1 MKTRTSGWWRSRG
14 DLFEELAPGAR
25 VTGYLPR
32 RLQVLK
38 ACMIMTGKLFFAD
51 PQWIIPSI
59 IAPFVFT
66 LVAFFL
72 FGGQTSTSSF
82 LLYLVLGSG
91 LMGMW
96 GTTIYGSVNS
106 IGFDR
111 WNGTMESTLAAPIP
125 LSWIALGRVLFNTFE
140 GVLNAVAILAI
151 GLTWF
156 KVGFGLV
163 NPVLFFIAAVSTF
176 VSLSAFGLMMSTV
189 VVLTRKGGFITNSM
203 EIPVYIATG
212 TMFPVSLLPY
222 VALPFALILAPTWG
236 IEAIRLSALPNYSG
250 LAAGYWEDMLI
261 MAVETVIYLG
271 LAFVLFKKV
280 EAYAKRN
287 GTLEEY

>member
-1 MKTRTSGWWRSRG
+1 MRSSR
-14 DLFEELAPGAR
+14 DLAAGSK
-25 VTGYLPR
+25 VQGYVSR

-38 ACMIMTGKLFFAD
+38 ACIVMTGKLFFAD

-72 FGGQTSTSSF
+72 FGGQGSTSSF

-140 GVLNAVAILAI
+140 GVINALFILAI
-151 GLTWF
+151 GFAWF

-163 NPVLFFIAAVSTF
+163 NPPLFLLAAVCTF

-212 TMFPVSLLPY
+212 TMFPVILLPY
-222 VALPFALILAPTWG
+222 VALPFAFILAPTWG
-236 IEAIRLSALPNYSG
+236 IEAIRLSALSG
-250 LAAGYWEDMLI
+250 YTGLPLGYWEDL
-261 MAVETVIYLG
+261 ALLGVETVIYLA
-271 LAFVLFKKV
+271 LAFVLFKRV

-287 GTLEEY
+287 GTIEEY

>member
-1 MKTRTSGWWRSRG
+1 MQSISKLT
-14 DLFEELAPGAR
+14 PGKR
-25 VTGYLPR
+25 VDGYVSR
-32 RLQVLK
+32 RLQTMK
-38 ACMIMTGKLFFAD
+38 ACIVMTGKLFFAD

-66 LVAFFL
+66 LVAFFM
-72 FGGQTSTSSF
+72 FGGQGSSSTF
-82 LLYLVLGSG
+82 LYLVLGSG

-140 GVLNAVAILAI
+140 GVINALFILAI
-151 GLTWF
+151 GFVWF
-156 KVGFGLV
+156 RVGFSLA
-163 NPVLFFIAAVSTF
+163 NPPAFLLAAVSTF

-212 TMFPVSLLPY
+212 TMFPVSLLPFL
-222 VALPFALILAPTWG
+222 AIPFSFLLAPTWG
-236 IEAIRLSALPNYSG
+236 IEAIRISALSNYAG
-250 LAAGYWEDMLI
+250 LASGYWQDLGV
-261 MAVETVIYLG
+261 MALETFVY
-271 LAFVLFKKV
+271 LAFAFILFRKV

-287 GTLEEY
+287 GTIEEY

>member
-1 MKTRTSGWWRSRG
+1 LIPGLGDNERT
-14 DLFEELAPGAR
+14 
-25 VTGYLPR
+25 TGYVTR

-38 ACMIMTGKLFFAD
+38 SCMVMTGKLFFAD

-66 LVAFFL
+66 LVAFF
-72 FGGQTSTSSF
+72 FGGQTTSTSF
-82 LLYLVLGSG
+82 LLYLVLGGG

-140 GVLNAVAILAI
+140 GVINAIFILVI
-151 GLTWF
+151 GLAWF
-156 KVGFGLV
+156 KVGFALL
-163 NPVLFFIAAVSTF
+163 NPALFFVAAVLTF
-176 VSLSAFGLMMSTV
+176 FSLSAFGLMMSTV

-212 TMFPVSLLPY
+212 TMFPVSLLPF
-222 VALPFALILAPTWG
+222 VALPFAYILAPTWG
-236 IEAIRLSALPNYSG
+236 IEAIRLAAAPGYTG
-250 LAAGYWEDMLI
+250 LGLGYWQDLSI
-261 MAVETVIYLG
+261 MGVLTAAYLA
-271 LAFVLFKKV
+271 LAFVLFKRV

-287 GTLEEY
+287 GTIDEY

>member
-1 MKTRTSGWWRSRG
+1 LEGLPIERRVDGY
-14 DLFEELAPGAR
+14 FAR
-25 VTGYLPR
+25 R
-32 RLQVLK
+32 EQVLK
-38 ACMIMTGKLFFAD
+38 ACIVLTAKLFFAD
-51 PQWIIPSI
+51 PQWIIPNI
-59 IAPFVFT
+59 IAPFIFT

-72 FGGQTSTSSF
+72 FGGQGSTSSF

-96 GTTIYGSVNS
+96 GTTIYGSSNS

-140 GVLNAVAILAI
+140 GVINAVCILVI
-151 GLTWF
+151 GLVWF
-156 KVGFGLV
+156 QVGFGVV
-163 NPVLFFIAAVSTF
+163 NPGLFLLASVSTF
-176 VSLSAFGLMMSTV
+176 LSLSAFGLLMCTV
-189 VVLTRKGGFITNSM
+189 ILLSRKGGFITNSM

-212 TMFPVSLLPY
+212 TMFPVSLLPI
-222 VALPFALILAPTWG
+222 VALPFAFILAPTWG
-236 IEAIRLSALPNYSG
+236 IEAIRLSALPGYTG
-250 LAAGYWEDMLI
+250 LPTGYWTDMAIL
-261 MAVETVIYLG
+261 AVETFAYLG
-271 LAFVLFKKV
+271 LAFLLFKRV

>member
-1 MKTRTSGWWRSRG
+1 MGALT
-14 DLFEELAPGAR
+14 ELAPGKK
-25 VTGYLPR
+25 VEGYMAFR
-32 RLQVLK
+32 GQVLK
-38 ACMIMTGKLFFAD
+38 ACMILTAKLFFAD

-59 IAPFVFT
+59 IAPFIFT

-72 FGGQTSTSSF
+72 FGGQASTGSF

-96 GTTIYGSVNS
+96 GTTIYGSSNS

-140 GVLNAVAILAI
+140 GVINALFILVI
-151 GLTWF
+151 GLAWF
-156 KVGFGLV
+156 QVGFGVL
-163 NPVLFFIAAVSTF
+163 NPGLFFLASVSTF
-176 VSLSAFGLMMSTV
+176 LSLSAFGLLMCTIILLS
-189 VVLTRKGGFITNSM
+189 RKGGFITNSM

-212 TMFPVSLLPY
+212 TMFPVSILPL
-222 VALPFALILAPTWG
+222 VVLPFAFLLAPTWG
-236 IEAIRLSALPNYSG
+236 IEAIRLSALPGYTG
-250 LAAGYWEDMLI
+250 LATNYWLDLGI
-261 MAVETVIYLG
+261 LAIETLAYLG
-271 LAFVLFKKV
+271 LAFFLFKRV

>member
-1 MKTRTSGWWRSRG
+1 MDSFEGLTAGKTLHGYIARRS
-14 DLFEELAPGAR
+14 
-25 VTGYLPR
+25 
-32 RLQVLK
+32 QVLK
-38 ACMIMTGKLFFAD
+38 ACIVLTAKLFFAD
-51 PQWIIPSI
+51 PQWIIPNI
-59 IAPFVFT
+59 IAPFIFT

-72 FGGQTSTSSF
+72 FGGQTTTASF

-96 GTTIYGSVNS
+96 GTTIYGSSNS

-140 GVLNAVAILAI
+140 GVINALFILVI
-151 GLTWF
+151 GLVWF

-163 NPVLFFIAAVSTF
+163 NPGLFLLASVSTF
-176 VSLSAFGLMMSTV
+176 LSLSAFGLLMCTII
-189 VVLTRKGGFITNSM
+189 VLSRKGGFITNSM

-212 TMFPVSLLPY
+212 TMFPVSLLP
-222 VALPFALILAPTWG
+222 VVTLPFAFILAPTWG
-236 IEAIRLSALPNYSG
+236 IEAIRLSALPGYTG
-250 LAAGYWEDMLI
+250 LPTGYWEDMSIL
-261 MAVETVIYLG
+261 AVETAVYL
-271 LAFVLFKKV
+271 LLSFVLFKRV

>member
-1 MKTRTSGWWRSRG
+1 MDSFG
-14 DLFEELAPGAR
+14 ELTAGKR
-25 VTGYLPR
+25 VDGYLSR

-38 ACMIMTGKLFFAD
+38 ACIAMTGKLFFAD

-66 LVAFFL
+66 MVAFFL
-72 FGGQTSTSSF
+72 FGGQTSSSSF
-82 LLYLVLGSG
+82 LLYLILGSG

-140 GVLNAVAILAI
+140 GVINALFILVI
-151 GLTWF
+151 GLVWF
-156 KVGFGLV
+156 RVGFGLV
-163 NPVLFFIAAVSTF
+163 SPPLFVLAAVSTF

-222 VALPFALILAPTWG
+222 VALPFAFILAPTWG
-236 IEAIRLSALPNYSG
+236 IEAIRLSALPGYTG
-250 LAAGYWEDMLI
+250 LSVGYWEDLLI
-261 MAVETVIYLG
+261 MAAETVVYLA
-271 LAFVLFKKV
+271 LAFVLFKRV

-287 GTLEEY
+287 GTIEEY

>member
-1 MKTRTSGWWRSRG
+1 MASFAELPPSDRVDGYVSR
-14 DLFEELAPGAR
+14 R
-25 VTGYLPR
+25 VQTLR
-32 RLQVLK
+32 
-38 ACMIMTGKLFFAD
+38 ACILMTGKLFFAD

-72 FGGQTSTSSF
+72 FGGRGSSST

-125 LSWIALGRVLFNTFE
+125 LSWIALGRVMFNTFE
-140 GVLNAVAILAI
+140 GVINALAILAI
-151 GLTWF
+151 GLSWF
-156 KVGFGLV
+156 RTGFGVANL
-163 NPVLFFIAAVSTF
+163 PLFLLAAVGTF
-176 VSLSAFGLMMSTV
+176 LSLSAFGLMMSTV

-212 TMFPVSLLPY
+212 TMFPVSILPY
-222 VALPFALILAPTWG
+222 LALPVAFVLAPTWG
-236 IEAIRLSALPNYSG
+236 IEAIRISALQNYVG
-250 LAAGYWEDMLI
+250 LSTGYWEDMLI
-261 MAVETVIYLG
+261 MAVETLVYLA
-271 LAFVLFKKV
+271 LAFVLFKRV

-287 GTLEEY
+287 GTIEEY

>member
-1 MKTRTSGWWRSRG
+1 MGELSELTPGKKT
-14 DLFEELAPGAR
+14 E
-25 VTGYLPR
+25 GYLALR
-32 RLQVLK
+32 GQVLK
-38 ACMIMTGKLFFAD
+38 ACITLTAKLFFAD

-59 IAPFVFT
+59 IAPFIFT

-72 FGGQTSTSSF
+72 FGGQASSGSF

-96 GTTIYGSVNS
+96 GTTIYGSSNS

-111 WNGTMESTLAAPIP
+111 WNGTMESTLAAPVP

-140 GVLNAVAILAI
+140 GVINALFILII
-151 GLTWF
+151 GLVWF
-156 KVGFGLV
+156 QVGFGVV
-163 NPVLFFIAAVSTF
+163 NPGLFFLASVSTF
-176 VSLSAFGLMMSTV
+176 LSLSAFGRLMCTV
-189 VVLTRKGGFITNSM
+189 ILLSRKGGFITNSM

-212 TMFPVSLLPY
+212 TMFPVSILPV
-222 VALPFALILAPTWG
+222 VALPFAYLLAPTWG
-236 IEAIRLSALPNYSG
+236 IEAIRLSALPGYTG
-250 LAAGYWEDMLI
+250 LSTGYWTDLGLLAI
-261 MAVETVIYLG
+261 ETLAYLG
-271 LAFVLFKKV
+271 LAFVLFKRV

>member
-1 MKTRTSGWWRSRG
+1 MERAG
-14 DLFEELAPGAR
+14 ELAGAGH
-25 VTGYLPR
+25 VEGYVQR

-38 ACMIMTGKLFFAD
+38 ACIILTGKLFFAD
-51 PQWIIPSI
+51 PQWIVPSI

-72 FGGQTSTSSF
+72 FGGQSSSSF

-96 GTTIYGSVNS
+96 GTTIYGSANS

-111 WNGTMESTLAAPIP
+111 WNGTMEATLAAPIP

-140 GVLNAVAILAI
+140 GVINAVLILVI

-156 KVGFGLV
+156 KVGFGV
-163 NPVLFFIAAVSTF
+163 VSPPLFLLAAVTTF
-176 VSLSAFGLMMSTV
+176 LSLSAFGLMMCTV
-189 VVLTRKGGFITNSM
+189 LVLTRKGGFITNSM

-212 TMFPVSLLPY
+212 TMFPVSILPFI
-222 VALPFALILAPTWG
+222 ALPFALILAPTWG
-236 IEAIRLSALPNYSG
+236 IEAIRLSSLPNYSG
-250 LAAGYWEDMLI
+250 LATGYWEDLLI
-261 MAVETVIYLG
+261 MGVETAAYLG
-271 LAFVLFKKV
+271 LSFVLFKKV

-287 GTLEEY
+287 GTIEEY